1 MPLPP
6 KLNRIAIIG
15 DSHLGSL
22 KVAHDEDRIA
32 WPKGMDVEFWGASG
46 PAFREIT
53 WSRGALRAKG
63 EAQKL
68 VKLINANDRTYLP
81 AKDFDAV
88 LFYGARLRSIEFFG
102 PYVEWRSAAG
112 GWPSK
117 AVLLETARGYLIS
130 TRAYRNACEFAKS
143 GTTAIFCP
151 APFPTDGVMDLTARG
166 GILKQ
171 FPNATDLSPDDRAM
185 LWDVLQE
192 AALAEGVTLM
202 PQPEDTVTLGLLTKS
217 EYATEGAADVKDT
230 GHKNPDFAARW
241 MKDVISVFS
250 AS

>member
-1 MPLPP
+1 MPLPT
-6 KLNRIAIIG
+6 KQNRIAIIG

-22 KVAHDEDRIA
+22 KIAHDDKSIA
-32 WPKGMDVEFWGASG
+32 WPTGMDVEFWGASG
-46 PAFREIT
+46 PSFREIS

-63 EAQKL
+63 EAQKR

-102 PYVEWRSAAG
+102 PYVEWRNASG
-112 GWPSK
+112 SWPSK

-130 TRAYRNACEFAKS
+130 VRAYRNACEFAKS
-143 GTTAIFCP
+143 GTPTIFCP

-166 GILKQ
+166 GILRR
-171 FPNATDLSPDDRAM
+171 FPNATDISPEDRNM
-185 LWDVLQE
+185 LWDILRE

-202 PQPEDTVTLGLLTKS
+202 SQPEDTVTSGLLTHSK
-217 EYATEGAADVKDT
+217 YATEGAAEAKDT
-230 GHKNPDFAARW
+230 GHKNAEFAARW
-241 MKDVISVFS
+241 MKDVIPLLS